1 MMPRKLIKTMS
12 ILLIGFIS
20 CNSLVSIEAL
30 ACSRILYTG
39 NNKIVMTGR
48 TTDWYDNVNSNL
60 WIFPRGLARNGL
72 TGKNSLQ
79 WSSKYGSVIT
89 TVHDMLPIDGM
100 NEKGLVMNLLYLKES
115 GFIKPTNSDKR
126 KTMSIALWGQY
137 MLDNFATVAEAVK
150 DAQRNQYYVIVEA
163 DPNGGAANLHLS
175 LSDATGDSAIFE
187 YMQGKLHIYHG
198 KQYKVLTN
206 SPEFPQQLAIR
217 DYWQKVDGAKFVPG
231 SNNAADRFTRLSF
244 YSDAVPAT
252 ADNDLALATVLSMT
266 RSISVPV
273 GIKTPNEPNIASTS
287 WRTVADQRNKVYYF
301 DSVYAPNLIWVNL
314 KQVNFKSEQPI
325 KKLDLTRKPYYS
337 GEVSQQ
343 FKAVDGFNF
352 YAPNNR

>member
-1 MMPRKLIKTMS
+1 MISRPLSKTIS
-12 ILLIGFIS
+12 ILLIGLIS
-20 CNSLVSIEAL
+20 FNSLSILDAL

-39 NNKIVMTGR
+39 KNHIVMTGR

-60 WIFPRGLARNGL
+60 WIFPRGMARKGL
-72 TGKNSLQ
+72 TGSNSLQ
-79 WSSKYGSVIT
+79 WTTKYGSVIT

-115 GFIKPTNSDKR
+115 GFIKPTGSDNR

-150 DAQRNQYYVIVEA
+150 DAQQNQFYVIVEP
-163 DPNGGAANLHLS
+163 DPSGGAANLHLS
-175 LSDATGDSAIFE
+175 LSDASGDSAIFE
-187 YMQGKLHIYHG
+187 YMNGKLNIYHG

-231 SNNAADRFTRLSF
+231 GNNAADRFTRLSF
-244 YSDAVPAT
+244 YSDAVPTT

-287 WRTVADQRNKVYYF
+287 WRTIADQKNKVYYF
-301 DSVYAPNLIWVNL
+301 DSVYAPNLIWINL
-314 KQVNFKSEQPI
+314 KRINFKPEQPI

-337 GEVSQQ
+337 GEVSQE
-343 FKAVDGFNF
+343 FKAVDAFKF
-352 YAPNNR
+352 YAPNNK